1 MKMTTMIPYLIS
13 IALIIFLVWKIPYYN
28 NQINSLKADTDSLRQ
43 KNIQLM
49 VKVDSIEN
57 VLSDSL
63 KSFQRQDSLWEI
75 QNYNDSVEI
84 AAYYKKQ
91 YEDLFQLED
100 QERVA
105 FFLARTSKYIT
116 PVVRKVYDKY
126 LVPLNNIDS
135 ANVIIL
141 KNEQYARTNRYL
153 DNQVTQLKRRT
164 TSLYILIEKH
174 KSLSMTKDSIIVNDK
189 QIIKNNKS
197 MITEL
202 KTVIRK
208 RDNRDRWLII
218 GGIALL
224 IFGIAK

>member
-91 YEDLFQLED
+91 YEGLFQLED